1 MSCPANV
8 TTEPR
13 RMLQHQRRRLQSVLG
28 SLLTPPWD
36 RDVTASSL
44 VRTSCWR
51 KSHLLQYGAPAKA
64 VGIRERLDDLEVVV
78 ALSD

>member
-1 MSCPANV
+1 
-8 TTEPR
+8 
-13 RMLQHQRRRLQSVLG
+13 MLQHQRRRLQSVLG
-28 SLLTPPWD
+28 SLLTPPWN

-44 VRTSCWR
+44 VRTSCGR
-51 KSHLLQYGAPAKA
+51 ESHLLQHGAPAKA